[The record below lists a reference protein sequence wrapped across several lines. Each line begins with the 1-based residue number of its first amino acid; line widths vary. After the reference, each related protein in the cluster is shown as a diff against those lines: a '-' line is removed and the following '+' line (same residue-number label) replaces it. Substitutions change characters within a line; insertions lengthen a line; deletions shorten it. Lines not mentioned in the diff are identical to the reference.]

1 MDPLPSSLVSTESI
15 FLTMCAFLFPK
26 SISSACGGNK
36 FVYRGVSEDQ
46 KRIMVTMHNEM
57 RSKVATGK
65 ESRAR

>member
-1 MDPLPSSLVSTESI
+1 
-15 FLTMCAFLFPK
+15 MCSFLFPQ